1 MCHHVA
7 LIGTWVSVGSG
18 VYLVGGEVAEGTGQE
33 AVHRGPPGPVASSAD
48 DDRRIVG

>member
-33 AVHRGPPGPVASSAD
+33 AVHRGPPGPVP
-48 DDRRIVG
+48 IIPHGHLHIGG